1 MRILKHIIFISILS
15 GIFVLI
21 YRQSDEK
28 GFRRW
33 WISFKPAVLTAAI
46 AAGLIPFN
54 TEAIESPG
62 NNNQVYQER
71 LLSDQEF
78 NSFEDNDQKVILVK
92 TGDSA
97 PSASTSPGRGQPS
110 PFPTPPAGGKPS
122 GPVYVSKYRTAPKVV
137 PGPGLGAGA
146 NPAAAGGGGGAAEFD
161 DQCSVPENKK
171 SQESK
176 SYYDYRSN
184 SPKKKRKSPEQCE
197 LNDNLNNMPEFGPIL
212 EGSVVPV
219 ESLLGT
225 SSGFKAQYKNLKKNS
240 IAHKQAT
247 ASIEKLAAGSLKI
260 GDKNI
265 RKIRGMKNIYEA
277 KSKYARVY
285 FQINGDTVQI
295 ILPALKIDQKQSIKL
310 LKKYFK

>member
-1 MRILKHIIFISILS
+1 MKKRNLIASLTLSLSLLFSKPRLNFSQLSSPSSDNRVAQVKII
-15 GIFVLI
+15 
-21 YRQSDEK
+21 DDKE
-28 GFRRW
+28 
-33 WISFKPAVLTAAI
+33 
-46 AAGLIPFN
+46 
-54 TEAIESPG
+54 
-62 NNNQVYQER
+62 
-71 LLSDQEF
+71 
-78 NSFEDNDQKVILVK
+78 FEDNDQRVILIK
-92 TGDSA
+92 N
-97 PSASTSPGRGQPS
+97 PS
-110 PFPTPPAGGKPS
+110 PSKPPTLRTGVVESLTNQGHFNKPS
-122 GPVYVSKYRTAPKVV
+122 GGKLNGSKGNNFRSPR
-137 PGPGLGAGA
+137 GFIEA
-146 NPAAAGGGGGAAEFD
+146 NPNTGARRQQTRFGGKGNPSSGGSSANSD
-161 DQCSVPENKK
+161 DGIPKIPQKVKT
-171 SQESK
+171 
-176 SYYDYRSN
+176 YDYDYRLN
-184 SPKKKRKSPEQCE
+184 LKKKESAEQCE

-212 EGSVVPV
+212 EGSVVPL

-240 IAHKQAT
+240 IPHKQAM

>member
-1 MRILKHIIFISILS
+1 MKIFRYLIFISILS
-15 GIFVLI
+15 GMFFVI
-21 YRQSDEK
+21 YRQSDQK

-33 WISFKPAVLTAAI
+33 RTSFKAAAI
-46 AAGLIPFN
+46 IAASLAGLVSESA
-54 TEAIESPG
+54 EA
-62 NNNQVYQER
+62 
-71 LLSDQEF
+71 QEF
-78 NSFEDNDQKVILVK
+78 HLYENTDQQVILVRR
-92 TGDSA
+92 DSSGTLS
-97 PSASTSPGRGQPS
+97 PSNIGRQGQSPSNFPTSPSGGRRPS
-110 PFPTPPAGGKPS
+110 WPITGINPYRHLHVNPGTAGN
-122 GPVYVSKYRTAPKVV
+122 
-137 PGPGLGAGA
+137 PGGAG
-146 NPAAAGGGGGAAEFD
+146 NGGAANYNDE
-161 DQCSVPENKK
+161 SGIPKIP
-171 SQESK
+171 QELK
-176 SYYDYRSN
+176 TYHYDYRSN
-184 SPKKKRKSPEQCE
+184 LKKKESAEQCE

-212 EGSVVPV
+212 EGSVVPI